1 MKKRKFDLVEEYK
14 KSWNF
19 IKKSRNF
26 IYAVI
31 SIFLLTTLLGFFIP
45 LPESVIDQILK
56 FIRELLEKT
65 QGMSQLELIG
75 FIFSNNLQSSF
86 IGIASGIFL
95 GIFPVMAVIANGFI
109 LGFVA
114 SISVNA
120 EGFFILWRILPHG
133 IFELPAIFISFG
145 LGLKIGSFI
154 FQKRKFE
161 SLIDYTFNSLR
172 VFVFVVLPLLS
183 IAAIIEGTLIF
194 LLS

>member
-1 MKKRKFDLVEEYK
+1 MKKRKFNLVEEYK
-14 KSWNF
+14 KSLNF

-161 SLIDYTFNSLR
+161 SLMDYTFNSLR